1 MVKGLIA
8 CDVIKHDN
16 QILANTI
23 DQQYFMLDIAKQQ
36 NAECLN
42 EVQKRDDIIERQNRE
57 FEMSE
62 RLNDELKKTNSLL
75 RRKLKSRKI
84 MTYAGI
90 LIGAG
95 GGILIGKNLK

>member
-1 MVKGLIA
+1 
-8 CDVIKHDN
+8 
-16 QILANTI
+16 
-23 DQQYFMLDIAKQQ
+23 
-36 NAECLN
+36 
-42 EVQKRDDIIERQNRE
+42 
-57 FEMSE
+57 
-62 RLNDELKKTNSLL
+62 LKKTNSLL